1 MEVLKYVA
9 VLILFA
15 AVAAGLLWYLRARVR
30 MANNPKLIE
39 AGTGAVKGGVFLRIY
54 RRCRSARGLGEQ
66 EATHLAAA
74 AISSLYGETPEDPN
88 AVVCLQDRP
97 DEVEAELRELA
108 SEDERVR
115 CLLTDALTFRTRLP
129 ARPPYDRDAA
139 WAALDRARELG
150 VAIPDRRSAAL
161 WAFARQAVQF
171 LKEENRRTQGV

>member
-1 MEVLKYVA
+1 MVVLRFVA

-15 AVAAGLLWYLRARVR
+15 VVAAGLLWYLRARVR
-30 MANNPKLIE
+30 LANNPKLIE
-39 AGTGAVKGGVFLRIY
+39 AGAGAVKGAVFLRIY
-54 RRCRSARGLGEQ
+54 RRCRSARGLDES

-74 AISSLYGETPEDPN
+74 AVSSLYGETPQDPN

-108 SEDERVR
+108 SEDEQVR

-139 WAALDRARELG
+139 WAALDRARDLG
-150 VAIPDRRSAAL
+150 IAIPNRRSPAL
-161 WAFARQAVQF
+161 WVFARHAVQL
-171 LKEENRRTQGV
+171 LKEENRQTQNV